1 MFALRHIHFGRNNLG
16 SLKIDKG
23 VRDFLI
29 TALRRD
35 HRPDMFS
42 LTDAQCHLA
51 AHGLLLLGDI
61 ATHPVRFDAESGAAH
76 YREAL
81 ALGHLHGMR
90 PVIAHCHLGLGRL
103 YRRTGQPEHAREN
116 LATAMT
122 MYREMDMDFWL
133 EQGEADVM

>member
-42 LTDAQCHLA
+42 LTDAQCHHA